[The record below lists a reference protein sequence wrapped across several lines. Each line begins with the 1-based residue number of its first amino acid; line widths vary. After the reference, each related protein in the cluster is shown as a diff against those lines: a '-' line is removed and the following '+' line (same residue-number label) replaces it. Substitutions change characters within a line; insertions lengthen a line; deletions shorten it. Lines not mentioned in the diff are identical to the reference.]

1 MTEIAITAG
10 ILDRLRRYMMSE
22 ERGAQSTARP
32 RKRRLWLKI
41 LLAVVA
47 AIVVVIIVL
56 PFVLP
61 TGFVAA
67 RISSAAS
74 SSLNAPFS
82 LGGVSLH
89 GLWFGSVSV
98 NDVKIG
104 QPPDFGGG
112 DFLVAKDIAVRVSL
126 LDLLSK
132 KVTVKSLTIDDPQVN
147 LVRNSQG
154 VWNYEKLAKPS
165 EQPAQPAQPAQPSNM
180 GAVSVGK
187 VRLNNGL
194 VSLNDQKQ
202 NLKLT
207 AENVTASVDADW
219 AGENITGS
227 AKASFD
233 LEQPSGKGRFE
244 LAAADINVPKQQTAE
259 SMQKAALTGT
269 ITLDGINV
277 GEAIAAVAPAY
288 KDYVAGKLTL
298 KVNYEVK
305 NGSATVTSSDSK
317 IVGLVLGKAIIASG
331 PVSVGDV
338 AFSVDATASQN
349 QGTNTV
355 DMRKFGLKTSFADLT
370 ASGKASVA
378 GTNQTVNAKV
388 LGTITPGGIPAGLV
402 ALPPDFKSAGA
413 MKLDASVDG
422 SAQAAKFALLLDAQD
437 LGITYGT
444 TLRKQQGKAALIN
457 LAGSTQGKKLTVDNL
472 DVTLTGG
479 KVKASAAVDQDTK
492 AASWN
497 LALNLENLNFADYYP
512 AGKGLAANGS
522 LTSTGNY
529 VPATQ
534 GKEGVLDAS
543 AKFDNLTLSATET
556 KGATIAVSGSVA
568 ANTQRVQAQDLTL
581 NVGGQPVTIQ
591 ALINTPLTGP
601 QGNVNIKGQ
610 EINVDNAM
618 AVLTAFSPA
627 PPQGAAGAKA
637 TQPVQPAPQPQA
649 AQTPQETPE
658 QKKAREDMYR
668 KSNVTLSVQIDKL
681 VYQGMPGTNLVVQAS
696 LVGGQ
701 ATLSKATANIF
712 GGTVD
717 LTANYNLVSDNQ
729 PFNASVNGANIKAS
743 DAAGQYLSKYMP
755 GLGFN
760 GTAAL
765 NMKAQGQAGLPHD
778 AMLNSITGDGL
789 LDITN
794 GELTIAGVPQTLLAL
809 AKVNLSNL
817 QFGELKVPMK
827 IENGAFLYSYAIP
840 TGRESVFV
848 EGKKF
853 LAGGYSQDV
862 GFSPAGS
869 TARIHLVT
877 IENGKVKPVKPETL
891 LADLA
896 KAGLS
901 GGAGGLLPGVF
912 GQQPQQPQQPQAGQP
927 GQPQQVQ
934 PQQPQTPEEQIIK
947 GIGGLLQKNKK
958 KK

>member
-1 MTEIAITAG
+1 
-10 ILDRLRRYMMSE
+10 
-22 ERGAQSTARP
+22 
-32 RKRRLWLKI
+32 
-41 LLAVVA
+41 VVA
-47 AIVVVIIVL
+47 AIVVLIIAL

-104 QPPDFGGG
+104 QPAEFGGG
-112 DFLVAKDIAVRVSL
+112 EFLVAKDIAVRVSL
-126 LDLLSK
+126 LDLLSR

-165 EQPAQPAQPAQPSNM
+165 AEPAQPAQPAQAQPTSM
-180 GAVSVGK
+180 EGISVGM
-187 VRLNNGL
+187 VRLNNGTVAL
-194 VSLNDQKQ
+194 DDQKQ

-219 AGENITGS
+219 SGQNITGS

-233 LEQPSGKGRFE
+233 LQQPSGKGRFE

-259 SMQKAALTGT
+259 SMRKAALTGT
-269 ITLDGINV
+269 ITLTGINV

-298 KVNYEVK
+298 KASYEVK
-305 NGSATVTSSDSK
+305 NGGATITANDSS
-317 IVGLVLGKAIIASG
+317 IAGLVLGKAIIASG
-331 PVSVGDV
+331 PVNVGDV
-338 AFSVDATASQN
+338 GFSVDATATQD

-355 DMRKFGLKTSFADLT
+355 DLRKLALNTAFANLT
-370 ASGKASVA
+370 VSGKATAA
-378 GTNQTVNAKV
+378 GKNQTVSAKV
-388 LGTITPGGIPAGLV
+388 LGAITPGGIPAGLV

-422 SAQAAKFALLLDAQD
+422 NAQAAKFSLVLDAQE
-437 LGITYGT
+437 LGITYGS
-444 TLRKQQGKAALIN
+444 TLKKQQGKAALIV
-457 LAGSTQGKKLTVDNL
+457 LAGNMEGKKIAVDNL
-472 DVTLTGG
+472 EVTLTGG
-479 KVKASAAVDQDTK
+479 KVTAKATVDQETK
-492 AASWN
+492 SASWN
-497 LALNLENLNFADYYP
+497 LALSLENLNFSDYYP

-522 LTSTGNY
+522 LTTTGNY

-534 GKEGVLDAS
+534 GKEGVLDAN
-543 AKFDNLTLSATET
+543 AKFDNLTLAATET
-556 KGATIAVSGSVA
+556 KGATIAMSGSLA

-601 QGNVNIKGQ
+601 QGSVNIKGQ

-618 AVLTAFSPA
+618 AVLGAFTPATPAGTAPA
-627 PPQGAAGAKA
+627 GAAPAKA
-637 TQPVQPAPQPQA
+637 SQPAPQQPQTA
-649 AQTPQETPE
+649 KAPQETPE

-668 KSNVTLSVQIDKL
+668 KSNVTLSVQVDKL
-681 VYQGMPGTNLVVQAS
+681 VYQGMPGTNLVVQGS
-696 LVGGQ
+696 FVNGQ
-701 ATLSKATANIF
+701 ASVSKATANIF

-717 LTANYNLVSDNQ
+717 LTANYNLLTASQ
-729 PFNASVNGANIKAS
+729 PFDASVQGADIRAS

-765 NMKAQGQAGLPHD
+765 NKKAQGQAGLEHD

-789 LDITN
+789 LDITD
-794 GELTIAGVPQTLLAL
+794 GALTVAGVPDALLSL

-840 TGRESVFV
+840 TGRQSVFV
-848 EGKKF
+848 EGKKY
-853 LAGGYSQDV
+853 LAGGYSQDI

-869 TARIHLVT
+869 SARIHLVT
-877 IENGKVKPVKPETL
+877 VENGKVRPVKPETL
-891 LADLA
+891 LGDLA

-901 GGAGGLLPGVF
+901 GGAGGLLPGIL
-912 GQQPQQPQQPQAGQP
+912 GQQPQQPQQPQAGQQP
-927 GQPQQVQ
+927 GQPQQQTQ
-934 PQQPQTPEEQIIK
+934 PAQPQTPEEQIIK
-947 GIGGLLQKNKK
+947 GIGGLLQKKK